1 LPKLTTKAFVT
12 YWVPVITW
20 LCVIATE
27 SLSPFAASDHTS
39 RFVIPILHWLMPHLN
54 FAQLTE
60 IHEVLRKVGH
70 FFGYGLLSFFFFR
83 ALRGT
88 HHIYHGTENLLSRAY
103 IRSTTYLAFANYWR
117 IHWAILAVIGTNIVA
132 TLDELHQ
139 MTLKNRG
146 GSWRDVLL
154 DTIGG
159 TIFQVAIFVFI
170 SMKSRTRRN
179 SSEHVEV

>member
-1 LPKLTTKAFVT
+1 MPKLTTKAFVS
-12 YWVPVITW
+12 YWVPVIAW

-27 SLSPFAASDHTS
+27 SLSPFAASDHTG
-39 RFVIPILHWLMPHLN
+39 RFVIPVLHWLMPHLN

-103 IRSTTYLAFANYWR
+103 IRSAGSLLLPDYWR
-117 IHWAILAVIGTNIVA
+117 ASWAFLAVIGTSIVA
-132 TLDELHQ
+132 SCDEMHQ

-146 GSWRDVLL
+146 GSWWDVML

-159 TIFQVAIFVFI
+159 VIFQIAIFVFI
-170 SMKSRTRRN
+170 SMKARTRRN
-179 SSEHVEV
+179 SSAHVEV